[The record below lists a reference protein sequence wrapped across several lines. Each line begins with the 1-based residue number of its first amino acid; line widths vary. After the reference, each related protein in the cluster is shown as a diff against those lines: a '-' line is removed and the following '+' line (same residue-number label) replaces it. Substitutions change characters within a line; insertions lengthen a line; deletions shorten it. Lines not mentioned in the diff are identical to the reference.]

1 MSVKLETS
9 ITNEPSKSSTTT
21 NESLAAVI
29 DEIKKSGKL
38 GDMTILE
45 SEITDESFSLTNS
58 TGQVILEG
66 TNFNVFCLISL
77 PKDSYV
83 LALGDEKIPF
93 TL

>member
-1 MSVKLETS
+1 MSVKVETS
-9 ITNEPSKSSTTT
+9 TTNEPSKSSTTT
-21 NESLAAVI
+21 NDPITAFIENV
-29 DEIKKSGKL
+29 KKNGIL

-66 TNFNVFCLISL
+66 TNFNIFCLISL